1 VSSSQFQSP
10 PVGAVIPPWVLGT
23 VAALEEEEEDDDDE
37 EEEEEEDEEGAE
49 PAAAAAAPLD
59 EDEDEDEEDEGAFLP
74 AATNADDV
82 AEPGMMARGAYS
94 TGAGAAAGAK
104 FGVVDEVEALAAPG
118 PPIDTAPISFA
129 RRSTAACSL
138 ACSLS
143 AALLPL
149 LAVFLLIGAA
159 LAPVAALVGLGPRVA
174 AEVEVVVAPAAAAL
188 LSWKMSNLCV

>member
-23 VAALEEEEEDDDDE
+23 VAALDEEEEDD
-37 EEEEEEDEEGAE
+37 EEEEEDEEGAE

-59 EDEDEDEEDEGAFLP
+59 EDEDEDEEDDGAFLP

-104 FGVVDEVEALAAPG
+104 LGVVDEVEALAAPG

-174 AEVEVVVAPAAAAL
+174 AEVEVVEVVVAPAAAAL

>member
-1 VSSSQFQSP
+1 MSSSQFQSP

-23 VAALEEEEEDDDDE
+23 VAALEEEEEEEEEDDDE
-37 EEEEEEDEEGAE
+37 EEEEGAE
-49 PAAAAAAPLD
+49 PAAAAPLD
-59 EDEDEDEEDEGAFLP
+59 EDDEGAFLP

-104 FGVVDEVEALAAPG
+104 LGVVDEVEALAAPG

-138 ACSLS
+138 GCSLS